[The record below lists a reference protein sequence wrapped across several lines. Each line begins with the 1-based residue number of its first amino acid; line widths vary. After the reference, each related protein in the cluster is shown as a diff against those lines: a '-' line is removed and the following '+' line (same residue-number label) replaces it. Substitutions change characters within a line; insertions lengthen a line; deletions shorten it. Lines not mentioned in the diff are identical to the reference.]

1 MSIYVDSKTIPMKD
15 KIHHYIHFHDIISFF
30 LNPF

>member
-1 MSIYVDSKTIPMKD
+1 MSIYVDFKTILMKD